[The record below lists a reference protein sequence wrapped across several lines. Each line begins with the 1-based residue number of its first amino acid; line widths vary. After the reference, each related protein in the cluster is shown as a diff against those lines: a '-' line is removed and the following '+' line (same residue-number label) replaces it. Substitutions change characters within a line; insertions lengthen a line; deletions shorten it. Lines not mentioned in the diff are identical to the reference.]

1 MAEEV
6 AHPIESGT
14 QKERQHGAETPTSP
28 LGHTLDGP
36 IPPLGSPHESS
47 TSEQESWRQSSSQYT
62 ALENSHNLNFSNC

>member
-14 QKERQHGAETPTSP
+14 QKKGNMGRDPL